1 MRRRDVIALIGAMVA
16 ATPGAGLAQDR
27 TKVARVGYLGPA
39 PAASFAPRVEALR
52 AGLRELGYVEGRNL
66 SFEFRWAQTPD
77 QMPALAAELLHVG
90 VDVIYVPS
98 SLETGAA
105 LAATKTVPVVF
116 GAHADPVGVGHVASL
131 ARPGGNA
138 TGLTMLLTDVAA
150 KELEALREALPNA
163 KRFGVLFASAAPS
176 HIPALDAAET
186 AARSLGVELR
196 RVPFRGEEDFEDAF
210 AKMAQDGIDGFM
222 VLATPLTFSRRTLLA
237 DLAITHRLPS
247 VFGTKDN
254 VLAGGLMSYAPN
266 HRDLTGRAATYIDKI
281 LKGAKPADLPV
292 EQATRYELAINLKT
306 AKALGLTIPPALLAR
321 ADEVIE

>member
-1 MRRRDVIALIGAMVA
+1 MRRREVVALIGAMVA

-39 PAASFAPRVEALR
+39 PASSFAPRVEALR
-52 AGLRELGYVEGRNL
+52 AGLRDLGYVEGRNL

-77 QMPALAAELLHVG
+77 QMPALAAELLHAG

-116 GAHADPVGVGHVASL
+116 GAHADPGGVGHVASL

-163 KRFGVLFASAAPS
+163 KRLGVLFTS
-176 HIPALDAAET
+176 T
-186 AARSLGVELR
+186 
-196 RVPFRGEEDFEDAF
+196 
-210 AKMAQDGIDGFM
+210 
-222 VLATPLTFSRRTLLA
+222 
-237 DLAITHRLPS
+237 
-247 VFGTKDN
+247 
-254 VLAGGLMSYAPN
+254 
-266 HRDLTGRAATYIDKI
+266 
-281 LKGAKPADLPV
+281 
-292 EQATRYELAINLKT
+292 
-306 AKALGLTIPPALLAR
+306 
-321 ADEVIE
+321 